1 MELTA
6 EAVKVLIDEL
16 ARLPGIGRKSAARL
30 AYHILRSPSE
40 DAYMLSDAI
49 RIVKERVRECSICF
63 NYAESELCPVCASS
77 NRDTKIICVVEKPA
91 DIIMI
96 ERSGSF
102 KGRYHVLGGALSPID
117 GITPEKL
124 NIDSLIARVDSPGFE
139 VILST
144 GTSTEG
150 EHTALYLV
158 KLLKAKGAKVCRIAR
173 GLPAGSDLQ
182 YMDEITMLR
191 AMEGRVEI

>member
-6 EAVKVLIDEL
+6 EAVRVLIDEF

-40 DAYMLSDAI
+40 EALLLSQAI
-49 RIVKERVRECSICF
+49 KTVKERIRECSICF
-63 NYAESELCPVCASS
+63 NYAEAELCPVCASQ
-77 NRDTKIICVVEKPA
+77 NRDTSVICVVEKPA

-124 NIDSLIARVDSPGFE
+124 NINALLNRIDKPGFE

-158 KLLKAKGAKVCRIAR
+158 KLLKAKGAKVSRIAR

>member
-1 MELTA
+1 
-6 EAVKVLIDEL
+6 
-16 ARLPGIGRKSAARL
+16 
-30 AYHILRSPSE
+30 
-40 DAYMLSDAI
+40 
-49 RIVKERVRECSICF
+49 
-63 NYAESELCPVCASS
+63 
-77 NRDTKIICVVEKPA
+77 
-91 DIIMI
+91 MI

-124 NIDSLIARVDSPGFE
+124 NIEPLLSRIDSPGFE

-158 KLLKAKGAKVCRIAR
+158 KLLKAKGAKVSRIAR